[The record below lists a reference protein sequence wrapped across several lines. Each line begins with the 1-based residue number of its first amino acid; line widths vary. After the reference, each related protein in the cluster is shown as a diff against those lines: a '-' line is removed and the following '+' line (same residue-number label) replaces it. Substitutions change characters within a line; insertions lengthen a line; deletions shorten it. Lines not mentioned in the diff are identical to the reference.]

1 MRGEFEPD
9 AGPEAT
15 PEPPR
20 RYWPLVAIG
29 LILAWLLFSGGRV
42 TDWFALRGP
51 VPGTGGM
58 VRKGYLVLLALIL
71 VIANFVLRM
80 PREGGPMAAEEEG
93 EDRVGEPAGD
103 RPE

>member
-1 MRGEFEPD
+1 MRGESD
-9 AGPEAT
+9 PESET
-15 PEPPR
+15 PPAEPR
-20 RYWPLVAIG
+20 RRTWPLVVIG
-29 LILAWLLFSGGRV
+29 LILAWLLFSGGRI

-71 VIANFVLRM
+71 IIANFVLRM
-80 PREGGPMAAEEEG
+80 PRQGGPMAVEEEEG
-93 EDRVGEPAGD
+93 EGDSPGD